1 MIDAIFDW
9 LDDHGWKL
17 VAGFIAL
24 VIIGIIVVPTWIT
37 IAYYHGDDANKIHE
51 ACMIEDK
58 ESINKSDSHEYR
70 VYTDCGN
77 FVVEDEFWAGNFHA
91 SETYA
96 DLTEGRA
103 YDLRTR
109 GWRVPF
115 MSWFPNIYEA
125 TPTGETAK

>member
-1 MIDAIFDW
+1 MMDEVFDW
-9 LDDHGWKL
+9 AYDHGK
-17 VAGFIAL
+17 A
-24 VIIGIIVVPTWIT
+24 IGIFLGLCVFGLVVVLPVGIT
-37 IAYYHGDDANKIHE
+37 LNYYHGNE
-51 ACMIEDK
+51 AGITRLCEIEDK

-96 DLTEGRA
+96 DLKKGKMYEIK
-103 YDLRTR
+103 TR

-115 MSWFPNIYEA
+115 FSMFPNIYS
-125 TPTGETAK
+125 AKELS